1 MSHLAL
7 PDPGGRGHDVH
18 TYRALELLPGGV
30 DDYALL
36 WELVVLAGAVALVRD
51 VPLPET
57 GATAITHCL
66 TAGQFYVRL
75 Q

>member
-7 PDPGGRGHDVH
+7 PYPGGRGHDVH
-18 TYRALELLPGGV
+18 TYRTLQLLPGGV
-30 DDYALL
+30 DDLRQF
-36 WELVVLAGAVALVRD
+36 VVLAGAVAFVRD

-57 GATAITHCL
+57 GPAAVTHGL
-66 TAGQFYVRL
+66 TAGQLYVRL

>member
-1 MSHLAL
+1 MIPDLAL

-18 TYRALELLPGGV
+18 TYRTLQLLPGGV
-30 DDYALL
+30 DDLR
-36 WELVVLAGAVALVRD
+36 ELVVLASAVALVRD

-57 GATAITHCL
+57 GPTAITHGL
-66 TAGQFYVRL
+66 TAGQLYVRL